1 MKTYLSDGTR
11 VSNGYFVQTRPTE
24 HSSWK
29 IDSYG
34 PVTACSEISE
44 RRDDD
49 LIPAYNVD
57 AVVVE
62 PKGHG
67 ISKRFGIHDYSISK
81 ASRHA
86 KSIGLS
92 EFYDVRQ
99 NADVP
104 SSFFKR
110 LIKLIF

>member
-11 VSNGYFVQTRPTE
+11 VSNGYVVQTKPTE

-34 PVTACSEISE
+34 PVTACSEIRE
-44 RRDDD
+44 RID
-49 LIPAYNVD
+49 VD

-62 PKGHG
+62 PKSHG
-67 ISKRFGIHDYSISK
+67 ISKRFGIHNYSIGK
-81 ASRHA
+81 ASRLA
-86 KSIGLS
+86 KSIGLE

-99 NADVP
+99 DADVP